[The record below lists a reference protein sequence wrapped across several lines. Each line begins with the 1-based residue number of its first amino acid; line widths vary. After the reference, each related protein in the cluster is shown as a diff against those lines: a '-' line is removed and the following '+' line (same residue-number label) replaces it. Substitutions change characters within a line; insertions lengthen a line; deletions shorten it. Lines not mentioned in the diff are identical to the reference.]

1 MKTLRHQVRG
11 SIFDNIRSNVKDRI
25 RYTLNA
31 YITWNIDNQMWMF
44 FNLIDSTLL
53 PVDDVTYA
61 EIDLKIYGVIKST

>member
-31 YITWNIDNQMWMF
+31 YITWNIDNQMWMH
-44 FNLIDSTLL
+44 FNLIDS
-53 PVDDVTYA
+53 VDDVTYS
-61 EIDLKIYGVIKST
+61 EIVIKIEGT

>member
-31 YITWNIDNQMWMF
+31 YITWNIDNQMLMH
-44 FNLIDSTLL
+44 FNLIDS
-53 PVDDVTYA
+53 VDDVTYS
-61 EIDLKIYGVIKST
+61 EIVIKIEGT

>member
-44 FNLIDSTLL
+44 FNLIDS
-53 PVDDVTYA
+53 VDDFNIILGHSEYSV
-61 EIDLKIYGVIKST
+61 

>member
-44 FNLIDSTLL
+44 FNLIDS
-53 PVDDVTYA
+53 VDDVTYA

>member
-31 YITWNIDNQMWMF
+31 YITWNIDNQMWMH
-44 FNLIDSTLL
+44 FNLIDS
-53 PVDDVTYA
+53 VDDVTYS
-61 EIDLKIYGVIKST
+61 ESVIKIEGT

>member
-31 YITWNIDNQMWMF
+31 YITCNIDNQMWMH
-44 FNLIDSTLL
+44 FNLIDS
-53 PVDDVTYA
+53 VDDVTYS
-61 EIDLKIYGVIKST
+61 EIVIKIEGT

>member
-44 FNLIDSTLL
+44 FNLIDSVITT
-53 PVDDVTYA
+53 TYA